1 MLPEACKDCIAEP
14 EECKT
19 CRFYGQPNIR
29 DFLAGCAL
37 IGLRQHSVAAPNGPT
52 AEMIA
57 NWAYQDADA
66 MLKRREA

>member
-29 DFLAGCAL
+29 DFFAGCAL
-37 IGLRQHSVAAPNGPT
+37 IGCIRHGASSEIIAEAA
-52 AEMIA
+52 
-57 NWAYQDADA
+57 YHFADA
-66 MLKRREA
+66 MLKAREA